1 MPYKEEG
8 QIIESDV
15 VEPQDS
21 DLAVVVRK
29 YLNQQFQ
36 GGWSLFDFFLSF
48 FLSSSFQWTHEN
60 THPDIYL
67 PTAASL
73 YHNTEFWRFV
83 FIFLSR
89 SRKSKEDCIR
99 AQIKEHHNSCEADGL
114 FCFSLWR
121 VFFFNYFV
129 CGQICA
135 VEMNHRMSALPGKE
149 RFKKNKNKKLD
160 HTHGGYS

>member
-15 VEPQDS
+15 VEPQDA

-36 GGWSLFDFFLSF
+36 GGWSLFDFFLSV
-48 FLSSSFQWTHEN
+48 FLSFSFQWAHEN

-149 RFKKNKNKKLD
+149 RF
-160 HTHGGYS
+160 